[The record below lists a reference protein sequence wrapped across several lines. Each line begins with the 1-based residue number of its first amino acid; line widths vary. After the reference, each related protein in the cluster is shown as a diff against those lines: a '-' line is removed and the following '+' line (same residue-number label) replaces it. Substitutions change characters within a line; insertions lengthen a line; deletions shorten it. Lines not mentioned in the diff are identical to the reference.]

1 MNDDTLITS
10 GTESASGGTTTTF
23 SDVDTS
29 SDEYTVDEND
39 PGEWIADIGVDTGD
53 TTTMEGSVGTN
64 SVGSSSYAYETIE
77 GSDAIETSSGS
88 TPSGDF
94 SSYQSST
101 EGFIEVISNPPPTT
115 TTYSW
120 TVTTSYTQSTYFP
133 DLGALPE
140 PDSGPGDLGGSGVA
154 ESVGSFPLPRGSA
167 AGGAIHDGTTQ
178 PALDTSDGL
187 VSAIAGQDLHAIE
200 FSGAEIG
207 ITVSG
212 TSINLEEEN
221 EADPE
226 DGSTPWVSHPATIG
240 YSREGT
246 SHTAVAP

>member
-1 MNDDTLITS
+1 M
-10 GTESASGGTTTTF
+10 
-23 SDVDTS
+23 
-29 SDEYTVDEND
+29 
-39 PGEWIADIGVDTGD
+39 
-53 TTTMEGSVGTN
+53 
-64 SVGSSSYAYETIE
+64 
-77 GSDAIETSSGS
+77 
-88 TPSGDF
+88 
-94 SSYQSST
+94 
-101 EGFIEVISNPPPTT
+101 
-115 TTYSW
+115 
-120 TVTTSYTQSTYFP
+120 
-133 DLGALPE
+133 
-140 PDSGPGDLGGSGVA
+140 A

-246 SHTAVAP
+246 SHTAVAPQTASGMSAGTPGDQLEELEDFGGSSNQNPTSASRRRYRGRRR